1 MDMTTLKPQRIVIK
15 VGTKAL
21 SDEHD
26 ELDKAVIASIVSQ
39 IACLKRA
46 GHEVV
51 LVSSGAVGA
60 GKAVFHI
67 FGDGVPEK
75 QVYAAIGQARLV
87 GMYSAILEREKMLC
101 AQLLVTRQDFVSI
114 EHRHNIEV
122 CLEHLLHDD
131 VLPIVNEN
139 DVVAVEELLLTESD
153 ERGAFTDNDEL
164 AGFVAET
171 IGAGVVIFVTSV
183 DGILD
188 EDGTVL
194 PLLQLDRDSVAHSAI
209 SEEESPSGKGGMS
222 AKFSVAKRLVTQG
235 RRVHIINVHA
245 EETFQEIVDKGT
257 SSSGTTLHAPP
268 R

>member
-1 MDMTTLKPQRIVIK
+1 MGTTDHKPQRIVIK

-21 SDEHD
+21 SDKHD
-26 ELDKAVIASIVSQ
+26 ELDKGVIAKIVSQ
-39 IACLKRA
+39 IVCLKRA

-60 GKAVFHI
+60 GRSVFHLS
-67 FGDGVPEK
+67 GSGLPEK
-75 QVYAAIGQARLV
+75 QVYAAIGQARLM
-87 GMYSAILEREKMLC
+87 GIYSSILEQEGMLC
-101 AQLLVTRQDFVSI
+101 AQLLVTRQDFVSA

-171 IGAGVVIFVTSV
+171 VGASVIIFVTSV

-188 EDGTVL
+188 EEGKVL
-194 PLLQLDRDSVAHSAI
+194 PLLELDGDSVAHSAI
-209 SEEESPSGKGGMS
+209 SEEASHSGKGGMS

-235 RRVHIINVHA
+235 KRVHILNVHA
-245 EETFQEIVDKGT
+245 EETFSEIVIRGT
-257 SSSGTTLHAPP
+257 SSSGTTLVAPS